1 MPIPREPAPLHL
13 HLTGALA
20 AEASAS
26 ARHQIAA
33 AFAVGVTDLVIDL
46 RDVEEVDPT
55 GLGVLAGAARHLQRR
70 GGQVRL
76 VGAPSW
82 LASKLRVNGL
92 GELISSAPPRL
103 TVLQGDAQEVP
114 PTPGTR
120 LTVARPS

>member
-1 MPIPREPAPLHL
+1 MHL
-13 HLTGALA
+13 QLTGALA

-46 RDVEEVDPT
+46 RDVVEVDPT
-55 GLGVLAGAARHLQRR
+55 GLGVLAGAARHLERR
-70 GGQVRL
+70 GGRVRL

-103 TVLQGDAQEVP
+103 QVLHGDSGDAP
-114 PTPGTR
+114 SPAAPR
-120 LTVARPS
+120 LTIARP